1 MWAVRTPVA
10 KEATEEEGRAA
21 CAPRRRI
28 LLIDDDPLVRLA
40 LAMLLR
46 EAGHTVEEAE
56 GGAAGLA
63 HLGERP
69 VDLVLTDL
77 RMPGLTGWDVARAV
91 KAKNPHLPVVLV
103 TGSAN
108 FIAVDQPE
116 RAFVDAVLPKPC
128 RPEELQAVIGRLT
141 GETACAAVGSAVER

>member
-1 MWAVRTPVA
+1 MWVDRTPLA
-10 KEATEEEGRAA
+10 KVATEEEATAA
-21 CAPRRRI
+21 CTPRRRI

-46 EAGHTVEEAE
+46 EAGHVVEEAE

-63 HLGERP
+63 HLSERP

-91 KAKNPHLPVVLV
+91 KAKKPRLPVVLV
-103 TGSAN
+103 TGSVHS
-108 FIAVDQPE
+108 IAVDQPE
-116 RAFVDAVLPKPC
+116 RTFVDAVLPKPC
-128 RPEELQAVIGRLT
+128 RIEELQAVIGRLT
-141 GETACAAVGSAVER
+141 GESACAVAQGTVGR